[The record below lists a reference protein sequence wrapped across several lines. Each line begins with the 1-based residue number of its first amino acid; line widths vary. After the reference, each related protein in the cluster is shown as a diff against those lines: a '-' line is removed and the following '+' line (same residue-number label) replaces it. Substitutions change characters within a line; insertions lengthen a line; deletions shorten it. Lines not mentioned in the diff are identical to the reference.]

1 MSALKEKIQKS
12 VTEAMKAKNAVRL
25 QTLRL
30 MWNAIRKKEIDD
42 RKDLT
47 DADVE
52 KTLLTMIKQV
62 QESLDQAKTANR
74 PEAVA
79 EAEAEILLMKEF
91 LPEAMPEAEVLK
103 IIAGVIET
111 MKASGAPM
119 SGNAAM
125 GAVMK
130 QSMAII
136 GARAEGKVIQ
146 ASVRKSLGM
155 V

>member
-103 IIAGVIET
+103 IIASVIET